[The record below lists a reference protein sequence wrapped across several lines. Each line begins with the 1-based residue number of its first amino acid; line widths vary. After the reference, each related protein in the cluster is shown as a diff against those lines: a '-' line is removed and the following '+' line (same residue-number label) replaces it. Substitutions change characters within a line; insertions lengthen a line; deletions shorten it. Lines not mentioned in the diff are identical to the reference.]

1 MEKSKFYRKEP
12 LKARLGNFFK
22 SLLFW
27 RGRKKGM
34 IHTMDINIDHVR
46 AVFFP
51 RNFHEKYNYLGS
63 IPWSKNP
70 SMVKS
75 LVMAMDAEAK
85 PTWCPRW
92 FLRFLH
98 LFGSDNS
105 IVRVRNRFLHDLE
118 VKLTRGM
125 RMWDHKTKWS
135 DYDLRISITAPKHLQ
150 DLADAIEDKTYYD
163 GRKAE
168 LIEQIRKLE
177 PGFDRIY
184 MTNQDLENY
193 LGDLSNRDED
203 FDKLNGKLYSEIE
216 SLIIHWNIDGTKTAG
231 SLTREIMK
239 LL

>member
-1 MEKSKFYRKEP
+1 MEKSKFYKKTSLKE
-12 LKARLGNFFK
+12 RLVNFFK

-27 RGRKKGM
+27 RGRKKGI
-34 IHTMDINIDHVR
+34 IHTRNITLGDVR

-85 PTWCPRW
+85 PAWCPRW

-135 DYDLRISITAPKHLQ
+135 DYDLRISISAPKHLQ
-150 DLADAIEDKTYYD
+150 DLAHAIERKTHYD
-163 GRKAE
+163 GRKVE

-177 PGFDRIY
+177 PGFNRIY
-184 MTNQDLENY
+184 MANQDLENY
-193 LGDLSNRDED
+193 LGNLSNRDED
-203 FDKLNGKLYSEIE
+203 FENLNDKMYSRIE
-216 SLIIHWNIDGTKTAG
+216 HLIIQWNIDGTKTAG
-231 SLTREIMK
+231 SLTREIME